1 MKKTST
7 ARSPL
12 YFGWYVVAA
21 VTFIAFV
28 NTGSR
33 SSFGIFVIPMS
44 EEFGW
49 SRFTISAVAAIGA
62 IVGGAAQPIL
72 AHRNGEDSVAEETEV
87 WISEGWAERFG
98 ISEERTGLGDT
109 TEQVASFRVPRDQ
122 VLGYAAAAHRA
133 IVERV
138 LKIAPERFD
147 QQIESLYGDPR
158 PVWRIFAG
166 VIGDSTEHVG
176 QINYLRGMTAGL
188 GWR

>member
-1 MKKTST
+1 MT
-7 ARSPL
+7 AEKVNLNQFIVERL
-12 YFGWYVVAA
+12 DAAYGWIDRLSEG
-21 VTFIAFV
+21 VTDDQFYHRPTDDTNSIAWLV
-28 NTGSR
+28 WHLSRWRDRVSASVTG
-33 SSFGIFVIPMS
+33 
-44 EEFGW
+44 
-49 SRFTISAVAAIGA
+49 
-62 IVGGAAQPIL
+62 
-72 AHRNGEDSVAEETEV
+72 ETEV

-98 ISEERTGLGDT
+98 MTEERTGLGDT
-109 TEQVASFRVPRDQ
+109 TEQVACFRVPRDQ

-147 QQIESLYGDPR
+147 QQVESLYGDLR